1 MANDGSI
8 IIDTELDNSGFD
20 KGSDKLLSAVKDLTG
35 AVDNFSDNMMSS
47 FQGIL
52 SVLQGIG
59 NSTAQICAAL
69 TGTGEDVSAA
79 NAQAAASAKNV
90 ADAAGVAAA
99 AVDKQDDAISGMG
112 KSVDAVSGAAETGMN
127 GIRDSAEQAAA
138 AMGKAEQ
145 TARGLGAA
153 LGRVS
158 AADLPKDLSG
168 AEKACASLSG
178 QLEKLSERAQL
189 GFKNDGQLQSFTVKV
204 DAAKKRI
211 AELREQMASLSTQ
224 QVATPEYADMQV
236 GLSKANAHLDK
247 LIDKQNQLSASGVS
261 ESSKAYQALCY
272 EIEQAKA
279 DVSDFIGTMQSM
291 RDDGEAFV
299 KVGDTAEFQKA
310 SAELDALAEK
320 ANALPTKA
328 VGIQAFIEKLKGLGA
343 TIKSLPGQLARL
355 SLEGLKKGLVGI
367 AKLSFTGLKKSL
379 VGIAKL
385 SFTGLKKSL
394 VGIAKISFTGLKK
407 GLSGIGMA
415 AKAVAS
421 GVKNMIGNLN
431 LFKKHSKSAGISA
444 NGLVRQL
451 TSLKTLLISRVKSAF
466 ISMLMENIRESMT
479 ELAKFSDSFN
489 GAMSNM
495 KNAMQELGANIA
507 VTFAGII
514 EQIEPIITRV
524 LTMMSDAMVKVNAL
538 LASLSGKK
546 TMVIAKKQTES
557 YAESMDDASESAE
570 KLKNQVYGFD
580 ELNKRSGT
588 QDESKDDKKKKDA
601 GGDLYE
607 EVPIDEA
614 VPEDVLDVIQKI
626 KDAIADGDWY
636 GLGQMAAEGLNHLM
650 QTIDDWINN
659 VFRPKGVEWAR
670 NIAEFLN
677 GLVDGLDWTLL
688 GKTIADG
695 LNAVADIINTF
706 LTTFN
711 FENLGSGIGEAINGF
726 FGNVEWDLIGQTFAN
741 GWNAVIDLIYGLVTT
756 VDFSSIGDSL
766 AEFFNN
772 FFFTVD
778 WDKASEA
785 IVTGLN
791 GIIEA
796 FQHFIDGVD
805 WNAVGST
812 IGGALDTL
820 LNGFDWDGAGKLI
833 GSAIDGLIDV
843 IFDAINS
850 IDWVTL
856 GSNVASGFMQL
867 WNAIDWAGTGK
878 KLSDALLNIL
888 NGISTTLKE
897 IDWQKLGSD
906 VAAFIAAI
914 DWSGITTA
922 LFDGIGAALGGL
934 TAFLWGLIK
943 DAWDDML
950 AYFAEYTEQCGGD
963 AVAGFFVGIGN
974 AFVNV
979 GKWIKE
985 NIFDPF
991 INGFK
996 DAFGI
1001 HSPSTEMMVMG
1012 DYLVEGLLAGIRE
1025 TWESITG
1032 FFSEKLGPLKETISK
1047 GWETIQTDTKAKWD
1061 KITSTIGNAW
1071 DSIKTTTANKWN
1083 GLKSDVS
1090 SKWEN
1095 LKNTLKRTDW
1105 KDIGSNLVNGLKQGI
1120 SNAWHTLTSTVS
1132 SLANSLTSKVKSLFG
1147 IASPSKVWAEI
1158 GQYLDAG
1165 LEKGIEAGEKSAVS
1179 TVSNLAKSVNAGM
1192 QLDAPEMGD
1201 MQLGTVSGLDA
1212 AAGKLDGFIDR
1223 LKAIADTLAS
1233 IGGLSIPAVAAGT
1246 DVPYR
1251 LRTNTAGGTD
1261 NAGALSDG
1269 FQTVVSDQ
1277 NEFITEVM
1285 YLLRQILGAVNNKK
1299 LAMDAGSIAEMVS
1312 SYQQNR
1318 ERSFG
1323 GI

>member
-35 AVDNFSDNMMSS
+35 AVDNFGDNMMSS
-47 FQGIL
+47 FQSIL
-52 SVLQGIG
+52 PVLQGIG

-69 TGTGEDVSAA
+69 TGAGEDVSAA
-79 NAQAAASAKNV
+79 NAQAAASAKSV

-112 KSVDAVSGAAETGMN
+112 KSVDTVSGVAETGMN
-127 GIRDSAEQAAA
+127 GIRDSAEQAAS
-138 AMGKAEQ
+138 AMGEAEQ
-145 TARGLGAA
+145 TARGLGVA
-153 LGRVS
+153 LGHVS
-158 AADLPKDLSG
+158 AADLPKELSG
-168 AEKACASLSG
+168 AERACSSLSG

-211 AELREQMASLSTQ
+211 AELREQMASLGMQ

-272 EIEQAKA
+272 AIEQAKA
-279 DVSDFIGTMQSM
+279 EVSDFIGTMQSM

-379 VGIAKL
+379 VGIAK
-385 SFTGLKKSL
+385 
-394 VGIAKISFTGLKK
+394 ISFAGLKK
-407 GLSGIGMA
+407 GLSGIGKA

-507 VTFAGII
+507 VTFSGII
-514 EQIEPIITRV
+514 AQIEPIITRV
-524 LTMMSDAMVKVNAL
+524 LTMMPDAMVKVNAL

-546 TMVIAKKQTES
+546 TMVVAKKQTES

-570 KLKNQVYGFD
+570 ELKNQVYGFD

-588 QDESKDDKKKKDA
+588 QDENKDDKKKKDA

-778 WDKASEA
+778 WNKAAEA

-833 GSAIDGLIDV
+833 GSAIDGLINV

-867 WNAIDWAGTGK
+867 WNAIDWAGAGK
-878 KLSDALLNIL
+878 KLSDALINIL

-1032 FFSEKLGPLKETISK
+1032 FFSEKLEPLKETISK
-1047 GWETIQTDTKAKWD
+1047 GWEAIQTDTKAKWD
-1061 KITSTIGNAW
+1061 KITSTIGSAW

-1212 AAGKLDGFIDR
+1212 AAGKLDGFIDQ

-1251 LRTNTAGGTD
+1251 LRTNAAGSTD
-1261 NAGALSDG
+1261 SAGALSDG
-1269 FQTVVSDQ
+1269 IQAVVSDQ

-1299 LAMDAGSIAEMVS
+1299 LAVDAGSIAEMVS

-1323 GI
+1323 GV

>member
-355 SLEGLKKGLVGI
+355 SLEGLKKG
-367 AKLSFTGLKKSL
+367 L